1 MSEILVNTIKKA
13 DGSGGLTVPAESG
26 TLLSS
31 TDGKVESAFTSQISG
46 RRNMILN
53 GAMQV
58 WQRSESATVSSDHHV
73 AADRWKGRTYGGSGR
88 YTMALDTSD
97 VPSGQSFTNAMKLTV
112 TTADSSNTYSYAIQ
126 QNPEGYV
133 FAPVRAGTS
142 DAQQFTISF
151 WAKSSVAGTYC
162 WSARGP
168 SGAASYVFEYT
179 LAANTWTKV
188 THTVAAP
195 TTTTPTWNYTTSQGV
210 LIEWNLG
217 RQPSQTTSTTE
228 AWHNGN
234 YVATANQTDWIANS
248 GATFHLTGIQLEVG
262 SVATPFEHRSYGE
275 ELAACQRYLQ
285 KLNGGYMAGNGVG
298 SSNINFGAPLTVSLR
313 AQPTIPNT
321 GYYTHRSGN
330 VNHSANTV
338 IVTSYGTGSN
348 IISLRQ
354 TGASVSDEVAYVI
367 TITNTLYLDAEI

>member
-1 MSEILVNTIKKA
+1 
-13 DGSGGLTVPAESG
+13 
-26 TLLSS
+26 
-31 TDGKVESAFTSQISG
+31 
-46 RRNMILN
+46 
-53 GAMQV
+53 
-58 WQRSESATVSSDHHV
+58 
-73 AADRWKGRTYGGSGR
+73 
-88 YTMALDTSD
+88 MALDTSD

-142 DAQQFTISF
+142 DAQPFTISF

-234 YVATANQTDWIANS
+234 YVATANQADWIANS

-275 ELAACQRYLQ
+275 EFLNCCRYYQECRGLSTTAGYQ
-285 KLNGGYMAGNGVG
+285 NGTSQVIYD
-298 SSNINFGAPLTVSLR
+298 IPLFVPLR
-313 AQPTIPNT
+313 AQPTVSYVNRSTRAAQTAVSTSDGMGTTFSGGTISSYDYSDYMQDGATLQLRMNFTSSVGGSDNT
-321 GYYTHRSGN
+321 PIFIWPYHTMQINSE
-330 VNHSANTV
+330 
-338 IVTSYGTGSN
+338 
-348 IISLRQ
+348 L
-354 TGASVSDEVAYVI
+354 
-367 TITNTLYLDAEI
+367 